1 MTLGGYIFKGYK
13 FELPADY
20 DATVDAQVIAQCL
33 RLHKMKLKAFME
45 SCTAS
50 GANWQFFETNGE
62 ISYESYGNVIYKLD
76 ESGFNYAS
84 FFRYGSDNAY
94 YCMLTLSDAGFS
106 TSGFSLSLQNYYYV
120 YIGATRY
127 GYNVTNSMDSI
138 GIEPIT
144 RSNLFSTSTDAMY
157 HRLSFTSIYSAVI
170 TSYTSTSKSVS
181 NNQYIGYVTK
191 GKSIIVIETRDLTQS
206 SYFKILSIDSLELA
220 SNTDTSNMFSLTTNS
235 QVSQYITGNY
245 FPGRLAINRFVQV
258 SGNNGLPYEFA
269 SHTYNTSISPYVAT
283 RSPQRAICI
292 GVNNHIPFEPV
303 VFSTLMGRKD
313 DKIINSDGIPTK
325 GSVDISLLATN
336 IVVTGQYD
344 NSMDSVLLRK
354 PFGGGNYLC
363 IHKTVSTSN
372 SHPERKGIVYCG
384 WDSTN
389 PDIRIPD
396 AWPVYNG

>member
-45 SCTAS
+45 SCSAS

-76 ESGFNYAS
+76 DNGFNYAS

-106 TSGFSLSLQNYYYV
+106 NDFSLSLQNYYYA
-120 YIGATRY
+120 YIGTSRY
-127 GYNVTNSMDSI
+127 CYNVTNSMDSI

-144 RSNLFSTSTDAMY
+144 RSNVFSTSTDAMY
-157 HRLSFTSIYSAVI
+157 HRLSFTSIYSIVT

-181 NNQYIGYVTK
+181 NNQCIGYATK
-191 GKSIIVIETRDLTQS
+191 GKSIIAIEMRDSEQ
-206 SYFKILSIDSLELA
+206 YFKILSIDSLELA
-220 SNTDTSNMFSLTTNS
+220 SNTDTSNMFSLTTRCQTSNS
-235 QVSQYITGNY
+235 ITGNY

-269 SHTYNTSISPYVAT
+269 SHTYNTTISPLVAT
-283 RSPQRAICI
+283 RNPQRAVCI

-303 VFSTLMGRKD
+303 VFSTLMERKD

-336 IVVTGQYD
+336 LVVTDRYD
-344 NSMDSVLLRK
+344 SSMDSVLLGK

-363 IHKTVSTSN
+363 IHKTVSS
-372 SHPERKGIVYCG
+372 SSSDSYPERKGIVYCG
-384 WDSTN
+384 WDSSN
-389 PDIRIPD
+389 PDITTET